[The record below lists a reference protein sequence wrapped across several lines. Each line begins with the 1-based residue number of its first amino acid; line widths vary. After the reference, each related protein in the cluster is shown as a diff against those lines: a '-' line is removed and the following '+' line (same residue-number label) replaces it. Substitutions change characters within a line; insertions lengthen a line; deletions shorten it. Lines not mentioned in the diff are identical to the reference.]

1 MCLAVTCLLH
11 FWQNDR
17 DLLRATAY
25 HVGGTDAGEKNVSTE
40 SRLWRRKFS
49 RRSCRD
55 WNPKPFNHE
64 SSTLTTELSPF
75 PTCCMESSSIQIS
88 CAWTSPKS
96 RSVVRGEIL
105 NPDQLCVEKSSI
117 QISCAWR
124 NPQSRSVVRGEVLNP
139 NQLCVEYSSAQITCA
154 WTSPD

>member
-17 DLLRATAY
+17 DLLRATA
-25 HVGGTDAGEKNVSTE
+25 VTRGWNRCREKNVSTE
-40 SRLWRRKFS
+40 SRPWKRKFS
-49 RRSCRD
+49 RRSCPD

-64 SSTLTTELSPF
+64 PSTLTTELSPF
-75 PTCCMESSSIQIS
+75 PTYCMESSSIQIS
-88 CAWTSPKS
+88 CAWRSPQS
-96 RSVVRGEIL
+96 RSVVHEL
-105 NPDQLCVEKSSI
+105 VLDPDQLCVEYSSV

-124 NPQSRSVVRGEVLNP
+124 SPHSRSFVHELVLNP
-139 NQLCVEYSSAQITCA
+139 NQLCVEYSSVQITCA